1 MKPHLDVNSWD
12 FKDFLEKISWFK
24 YGPTLTNEY
33 RGAMPIYINTSINRI
48 KNYTNTYGN
57 PTGL

>member
-1 MKPHLDVNSWD
+1 M
-12 FKDFLEKISWFK
+12 SWFK
-24 YGPTLTNEY
+24 YGPTITNEY